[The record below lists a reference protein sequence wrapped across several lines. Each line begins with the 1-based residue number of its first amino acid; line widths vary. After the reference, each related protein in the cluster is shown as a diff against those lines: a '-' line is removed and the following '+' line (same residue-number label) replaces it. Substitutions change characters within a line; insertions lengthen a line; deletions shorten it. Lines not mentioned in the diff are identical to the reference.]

1 MAQQDEANVI
11 NGTLAVSK
19 HQLSFA
25 RHRIQL
31 LNAIVFC
38 FPRFVIVGFE
48 RHAVNKFC
56 GLLNDICVLIEI
68 IRVAM

>member
-25 RHRIQL
+25 RHRTQL

-38 FPRFVIVGFE
+38 TAF
-48 RHAVNKFC
+48 HAS
-56 GLLNDICVLIEI
+56 LLLDL
-68 IRVAM
+68 RDMQ